1 MLNGEHY
8 DSVGR
13 VDVTMEAVQLM
24 VGPEPDHEYIV
35 TEVLLVELAIKLKY
49 VVLEYKNKELQDEVG
64 GHRLVLSGLQGLL
77 HGLVLPLYVGVEG
90 RHIDGDPL

>member
-24 VGPEPDHEYIV
+24 VGPEPDHEYV
-35 TEVLLVELAIKLKY
+35 VKEMLV
-49 VVLEYKNKELQDEVG
+49 G
-64 GHRLVLSGLQGLL
+64 SQGADT
-77 HGLVLPLYVGVEG
+77 
-90 RHIDGDPL
+90 IDGISLSLADDFLHQ